1 VYRVSPA
8 LTAAI
13 VASKT
18 AAGGRKSGSPTHKDV
33 TVSPAASISL
43 TKENIS
49 TVLLGLTSATMGFR
63 RDRGVDDDDDA
74 VEDVSLLAIFSVVEN
89 NIDDDSCLL

>member
-49 TVLLGLTSATMGFR
+49 TVLLGLTSATMGFK
-63 RDRGVDDDDDA
+63 RDRGVDDDA

-89 NIDDDSCLL
+89 NIDDDCCLL